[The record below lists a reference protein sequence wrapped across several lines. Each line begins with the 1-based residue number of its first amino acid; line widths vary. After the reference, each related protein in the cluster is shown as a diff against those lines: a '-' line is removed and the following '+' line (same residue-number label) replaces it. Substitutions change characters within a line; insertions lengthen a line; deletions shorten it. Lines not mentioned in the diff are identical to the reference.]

1 MNANYLKELNEPQQR
16 AVLHTDG
23 PLMVIAGAGSG
34 KTRVLTYK
42 IAHLIQ
48 NGVDPFNI
56 LALTFTNKA
65 AAEMRHRIEALV
77 GADARNLWMGTFHS
91 IFARILR
98 IEAPKLGY
106 PSNFTIYDTDDSKSL
121 IKSIIKEMD
130 LDDKVYKP
138 AMVLNRISAAKNNLI
153 SWESYQNYP
162 EFVEQDKFS
171 RMPKVG
177 EIYQKYQARAFK
189 AGAMDFDDLLYNT
202 NLLFK
207 NYLDIL
213 NKYQHKFKYIL
224 VDEYQDTNYS
234 QYLITKKLAAVHRNL
249 CVVGDD
255 AQSIYA
261 FRGATIQNILNYE
274 KDYPECEIIRLE
286 QNYRSTKVIV
296 EAANGIIKRN
306 KKQIE
311 KNVWTDNPTGDFIE
325 VLKAA
330 SDSEEGRLVA
340 QSIFEEKVQS
350 GKKNKDFAI
359 LYRTNAQSR
368 ALEEALRRLNLKYR
382 IVGGLSFYQ
391 RKEIK
396 DMLAYARLTVNTN
409 DEEALKRV
417 INYPRRG
424 IGDTTI
430 SKMVSIAYDNDVPLW
445 QVLTQVRKVFT
456 GRSANEIEKFAH
468 LINSF
473 KAYSEVHDA
482 FDTMQYI
489 AKKSGLLQELHA
501 DKTPEGLS
509 RYENVQELLNAV
521 KEFTDNPNT
530 VEKHLGAFLQEIAL
544 LTDEDRNKETDDSI
558 TLMTIHSAK
567 GLEFKN
573 VYIVGL
579 EESLFP
585 SQMMLESMDDL
596 EEERRLFYVAVTRA
610 QEKLTLSFATTRYK
624 YGNLQSC
631 EPSRFLKEISPKY
644 LKITSKYEIEEKPQF
659 KFFNQYKSGGNPTSA
674 SSATAYQHTPSAN
687 FTPSDISKL
696 KVGNRVE
703 HQKFGF
709 GTVRELDHSGP
720 SSKARIQFDH
730 LGDKTIILSFARLMI
745 VQE

>member
-1 MNANYLKELNEPQQR
+1 
-16 AVLHTDG
+16 
-23 PLMVIAGAGSG
+23 
-34 KTRVLTYK
+34 
-42 IAHLIQ
+42 
-48 NGVDPFNI
+48 
-56 LALTFTNKA
+56 
-65 AAEMRHRIEALV
+65 
-77 GADARNLWMGTFHS
+77 
-91 IFARILR
+91 
-98 IEAPKLGY
+98 
-106 PSNFTIYDTDDSKSL
+106 
-121 IKSIIKEMD
+121 
-130 LDDKVYKP
+130 
-138 AMVLNRISAAKNNLI
+138 
-153 SWESYQNYP
+153 
-162 EFVEQDKFS
+162 
-171 RMPKVG
+171 
-177 EIYQKYQARAFK
+177 
-189 AGAMDFDDLLYNT
+189 
-202 NLLFK
+202 
-207 NYLDIL
+207 
-213 NKYQHKFKYIL
+213 
-224 VDEYQDTNYS
+224 
-234 QYLITKKLAAVHRNL
+234 
-249 CVVGDD
+249 VGDD

-445 QVLTQVRKVFT
+445 EVVTQVRKVFT

-659 KFFNQYKSGGNPTSA
+659 KFFNQFKSGGNPTA
-674 SSATAYQHTPSAN
+674 TPAATAYQHTPSAN